1 MFFDQLKKICEAKN
15 TTPTAVVRKLGLSS
29 SKVTAWK
36 NGTAPKMEVIE
47 KLAKELDVPVSVFF
61 GDDLTKASEQT
72 LPEDALELIEVYQ
85 RLSKSG
91 KRQLLG
97 KAYELLDSLPET
109 RTGEKQE
116 ETNTNMAVAVIDSRV
131 KK

>member
-1 MFFDQLKKICEAKN
+1 MFFDQLKRICESQS
-15 TTPTAVVRKLGLSS
+15 TTPTAIVRKLGLSS

-36 NGTAPKMEVIE
+36 NGTTPKMEVIE
-47 KLAKELDVPVSVFF
+47 KLARELNVPVSVFF
-61 GDDLTKASEQT
+61 GDELPMASERA

-85 RLSKSG
+85 QLSKSG

-97 KAYELLDSLPET
+97 KAYELLDSLPEE
-109 RTGEKQE
+109 RAGEKQE
-116 ETNTNMAVAVIDSRV
+116 ETNTNMAIGVIDSRI